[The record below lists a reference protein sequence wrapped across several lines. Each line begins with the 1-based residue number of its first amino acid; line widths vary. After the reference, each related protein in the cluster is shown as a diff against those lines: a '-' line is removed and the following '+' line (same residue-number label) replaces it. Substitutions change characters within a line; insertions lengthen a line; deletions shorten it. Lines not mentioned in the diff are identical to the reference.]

1 MQAVR
6 SLFGAQNVAVEN
18 PGWLSGGWALLPNL
32 TLPYNRLA
40 ILAFAALVLLGM
52 ALLISRTRLGLFVRG
67 VTQNRRMAA
76 CVGVNTARIDTLA
89 FSLGAGI
96 AGLAGCALSQVGN
109 VGPDLGQGYIV
120 DSFMV
125 VVLGGV
131 GQLAGTVTAAF
142 GLGIVNKFLEAWQG
156 AVLAK
161 IVVLVFI
168 IIFIQKRPQGL
179 FALKGRTVE
188 A

>member
-18 PGWLSGGWALLPNL
+18 PSWLSCGLVILPNL
-32 TLPYNRLA
+32 VLPWNRIA
-40 ILAFAALVLLGM
+40 IIAFALVVVAAV
-52 ALLISRTRLGLFVRG
+52 ALLLARTRLGLFVRAA
-67 VTQNRRMAA
+67 TQNRTMAR
-76 CVGVNTARIDTLA
+76 CVGVPTSRVDTLA
-89 FSLGAGI
+89 FALGAGV

-131 GQLAGTVTAAF
+131 GQIAGAVYA
-142 GLGIVNKFLEAWQG
+142 GLGLGVFNKLLEGMAG
-156 AVLAK
+156 AVIAK
-161 IVVLVFI
+161 IV
-168 IIFIQKRPQGL
+168 
-179 FALKGRTVE
+179 
-188 A
+188 